1 MSANPARVV
10 GAVGSPGVRA
20 AQERGSTAVNN
31 TLLIVVAVLAIILL
45 IVGGIAEAL
54 QFLLWVG
61 LILLIVA
68 VVLFIVRM
76 IGGRSGRV

>member
-1 MSANPARVV
+1 M
-10 GAVGSPGVRA
+10 
-20 AQERGSTAVNN
+20 NN
-31 TLLIVVAVLAIILL
+31 TLLIVIGVIALILL
-45 IVGGIAEAL
+45 LVGGFNQAL

-76 IGGRSGRV
+76 VGGRGRV

>member
-1 MSANPARVV
+1 MQGTPTTAYVV
-10 GAVGSPGVRA
+10 GIADSSQVKKEGGTS
-20 AQERGSTAVNN
+20 VNN
-31 TLLIVVAVLAIILL
+31 TLLIVIGVIALILL
-45 IVGGIAEAL
+45 LVGGFNQAL

-76 IGGRSGRV
+76 LGGRGRV